1 VHIINNQSINIMR
14 KIHLWLACAVLLFIN
29 ITYSHAQVVDP
40 VKWSSSYKALGSNKV
55 EILFTATID
64 KGYHIYGAYFE
75 EGGPVRTNFTFP
87 ASSDFTLV
95 GKLKEVTP
103 PVKKKDPAFDNMEI
117 TLLSKKAIFSQ
128 RIELKKP
135 GELRIPV
142 EVEYMACTDETCLPP
157 VRKTI
162 DVYIPA
168 NVKVDDDKSA
178 NVQSNDTTSTNP
190 MLADTISETNEDT
203 IQISSSNAA
212 VVEAGKNTTNNDSL
226 LHFLLIAF
234 LAGLAAILTPCVFP
248 MIPMTV
254 SYFMRSG
261 ESSTHNRWRG
271 IAFGLFITLLY
282 ALVGIIVSLTSV
294 GSGFAAQLSYH
305 WIPNLI
311 FFALFVIFA
320 LSFLGLFE
328 IVLPSK
334 LVTAADSKAD
344 KGGWLGIFFMAL
356 TTVLVSF
363 SCTGPIVGALLVEA
377 VGHFALKPILGMAV
391 FGLAFALPFTFFA
404 IFPSTLSKLPKS
416 GGWLNEVKVVLG
428 TLILAFGIKFLINI
442 DQTYHLELISRSF
455 VLIFWIVLSLFLGL
469 YLLGKIRM
477 SHDSPVERIGVFRLL
492 LSLTFFYFAIY
503 LFTGVMGKNPL
514 HPLAAF
520 LPTDKAMVYEV
531 QQNALPTRQNI
542 CETPKYSD
550 ILSAPAGISA
560 YFDYHQAVA
569 CAQQLNKPLLID
581 FKAHSCSNCK
591 KMEAVVWAD
600 PEIKKFIAENF
611 VVVALYTDERTPL
624 PSVVNINGVQAKT
637 LGEYNLNL
645 EIQLFK
651 TNALPLYA
659 ILDPQGKVIA
669 GPLSTEYNKEKYL
682 KFLQEGLKK

>member
-1 VHIINNQSINIMR
+1 KSISASTGEII
-14 KIHLWLACAVLLFIN
+14 
-29 ITYSHAQVVDP
+29 
-40 VKWSSSYKALGSNKV
+40 
-55 EILFTATID
+55 FTANID
-64 KGYHIYGAYFE
+64 RGYHIYGAYFD
-75 EGGPVRTNFTFP
+75 EGGPVRTHFIFP
-87 ASSDFTLV
+87 ASDAFSLL

-117 TLLSKKAIFSQ
+117 TLLSKKAVFAQ
-128 RIELKKP
+128 KIELKKK

-162 DVYIPA
+162 EVSIPA
-168 NVKVDDDKSA
+168 TGASAAKSVTTGSLETASTETSPVDSNIQVQRDTVQLSVAETSKTSKST
-178 NVQSNDTTSTNP
+178 SN
-190 MLADTISETNEDT
+190 E
-203 IQISSSNAA
+203 
-212 VVEAGKNTTNNDSL
+212 SL

-254 SYFMRSG
+254 SFFMRSNV
-261 ESSTHNRWRG
+261 SAIRNRLRG
-271 IAFGLFITLLY
+271 VMFGLFITLLY

-311 FFALFVIFA
+311 FFALFVVFA

-328 IVLPSK
+328 IVLPAS
-334 LVTAADSKAD
+334 LVNAADSKAD

-377 VGHFALKPILGMAV
+377 VGKFALKPILGMTV

-404 IFPSTLSKLPKS
+404 FFPSSLSKLPKS

-428 TLILAFGIKFLINI
+428 TLILTFGIKFLINI
-442 DQTYHLELISRSF
+442 DQTYHLGLISRNF
-455 VLIFWIVLSLFLGL
+455 VLILWIVLSLFLGI

-477 SHDSPVERIGVFRLL
+477 THDSPVERVGVFRLL
-492 LSLTFFYFAIY
+492 LALTFFYFAIY
-503 LFTGVMGKNPL
+503 LFTGLMGKNPL

-520 LPTDKAMVYEV
+520 LPANKQLSYEI
-531 QQNALPTRQNI
+531 QENPMPIKQNL
-542 CETPKYSD
+542 CDTPRYND
-550 ILSAPAGISA
+550 ILPYPAGIPA
-560 YFDYHQAVA
+560 YFDFNQALS
-569 CAQQLNKPLLID
+569 CARQLNKPILID

-591 KMEAVVWAD
+591 KMEAIVWED
-600 PEIKKFIAENF
+600 PEIKQFIAENF
-611 VVVALYTDERTPL
+611 VVTALYTDERAPL
-624 PSVVNINGVQAKT
+624 SAERQVNGMVAKT

-645 EIQLFK
+645 EIEMFK

-659 ILDPQGKVIA
+659 ILDPQGKIIA
-669 GPLSTEYNKEKYL
+669 GPINTEYNKQQYL
-682 KFLQEGLKK
+682 KFLQEGLKLK

>member
-1 VHIINNQSINIMR
+1 MSKM
-14 KIHLWLACAVLLFIN
+14 KKLSFLLAVGLLPFIN
-29 ITYSHAQVVDP
+29 YILTSGQFVDP
-40 VKWSSSYKALGSNKV
+40 VKWSASYRPLPSNTV
-55 EILFTATID
+55 EIQFIATID

-75 EGGPVRTNFTFP
+75 EGGPIRTHFTFP
-87 ASSDFTLV
+87 ASTEFSLT

-103 PVKKKDPAFDNMEI
+103 PIKKKDPAFDNMEI

-128 RIELKKP
+128 KIIVNSRK
-135 GELRIPV
+135 ELRIPV

-162 DVYIPA
+162 EVYIPA
-168 NVKVDDDKSA
+168 LTTAGVPTVTDSA
-178 NVQSNDTTSTNP
+178 ATALINPISTDTTAQSSTDSVQLSSNVTSAGAEKSTN
-190 MLADTISETNEDT
+190 S
-203 IQISSSNAA
+203 
-212 VVEAGKNTTNNDSL
+212 GSL

-261 ESSTHNRWRG
+261 GSPVRNRLQG
-271 IAFGLFITLLY
+271 IMFGLFIALLY
-282 ALVGIIVSLTSV
+282 AIVGIIVSLTSV
-294 GSGFAAQLSYH
+294 GAGFAAQLSYH
-305 WIPNLI
+305 WLPNLI
-311 FFALFVIFA
+311 FFALFIVFA

-334 LVTAADSKAD
+334 LVNAADNRAD
-344 KGGWLGIFFMAL
+344 KGGWLGTFFMAL

-377 VGHFALKPILGMAV
+377 VGQIALKPILGMTV
-391 FGLAFALPFTFFA
+391 FGLAFSLPFTFFA

-428 TLILAFGIKFLINI
+428 ILIMAFGIKFLINV
-442 DQTYHLELISRSF
+442 DQTYHWDIISREF
-455 VLIFWIVLSLFLGL
+455 VLIMWIVLAFFLGL

-477 SHDSPVERIGVFRLL
+477 VHDSSVERVGVFRLL

-503 LFTGVMGKNPL
+503 LFTGLLGKNPL

-520 LPTDKAMVYEV
+520 LPAQKQMVYQSQEKP
-531 QQNALPTRQNI
+531 LPTYNL
-542 CETPKYSD
+542 CENPLYSD
-550 ILSAPAGISA
+550 ILPNPAGIPS
-560 YFDYHQAVA
+560 YFEYQQALA
-569 CAQQLNKPLLID
+569 CAQKLNKPLLID

-591 KMEAVVWAD
+591 KMEAKVWSD
-600 PEIKKFIAENF
+600 PQIKQFITENF
-611 VVVALYTDERTPL
+611 VVVALYTDERTAL
-624 PSVVNINGVQAKT
+624 PSPININGTLAKT

-645 EIQLFK
+645 EIEMFK

-659 ILDPQGKVIA
+659 ILDPQGKILA
-669 GPLSTEYNKEKYL
+669 GPIGTEYRKEKYL
-682 KFLQEGLKK
+682 KFLQEGLNNYKQR

>member
-1 VHIINNQSINIMR
+1 MGKFITLLVGF
-14 KIHLWLACAVLLFIN
+14 LLFGLS
-29 ITYSHAQVVDP
+29 ITNARAQVVDP
-40 VKWSSSYKALGSNKV
+40 VQWKASYKSISATTG
-55 EILFTATID
+55 EIIFTANID
-64 KGYHIYGAYFE
+64 RGYHIYGAYFD
-75 EGGPVRTNFTFP
+75 EGGPVRTHFIFP
-87 ASSDFTLV
+87 ASDAFSLL

-117 TLLSKKAIFSQ
+117 TLLSKKAVFAQ
-128 RIELKKP
+128 KIELKKK

-162 DVYIPA
+162 EVSIPA
-168 NVKVDDDKSA
+168 TGASAAKSVTTGSLETASTETSPVDSNIQVQRDTVQLSVAETSKTSKST
-178 NVQSNDTTSTNP
+178 SN
-190 MLADTISETNEDT
+190 E
-203 IQISSSNAA
+203 
-212 VVEAGKNTTNNDSL
+212 SL

-254 SYFMRSG
+254 SFFMRSNV
-261 ESSTHNRWRG
+261 SAIRNRLRG
-271 IAFGLFITLLY
+271 VMFGLFITLLY

-311 FFALFVIFA
+311 FFALFVVFA

-328 IVLPSK
+328 IVLPAS
-334 LVTAADSKAD
+334 LVNAADSKAD

-377 VGHFALKPILGMAV
+377 VGKFALKPILGMTV

-404 IFPSTLSKLPKS
+404 IFPSSLSKLPKS

-442 DQTYHLELISRSF
+442 DQTYHLGLISRNF
-455 VLIFWIVLSLFLGL
+455 VLILWIVLSLFLGI

-477 SHDSPVERIGVFRLL
+477 THDSPVERVGVFRLL
-492 LSLTFFYFAIY
+492 LALTFFYFAIY
-503 LFTGVMGKNPL
+503 LFTGLMGKNPL

-520 LPTDKAMVYEV
+520 LPANKQLSYEI
-531 QQNALPTRQNI
+531 QENPMPIKQNL
-542 CETPKYSD
+542 CDTPRYND
-550 ILSAPAGISA
+550 ILPYPAGIPA
-560 YFDYHQAVA
+560 YFDFNQALS
-569 CAQQLNKPLLID
+569 CARQLNKPILID

-591 KMEAVVWAD
+591 KMEAIVWED
-600 PEIKKFIAENF
+600 PEIKQFIAENF
-611 VVVALYTDERTPL
+611 VVAALYTDERAPL
-624 PSVVNINGVQAKT
+624 SAERQVNGMVAKT

-645 EIQLFK
+645 EIEMFK

-659 ILDPQGKVIA
+659 ILDPQGKIIA
-669 GPLSTEYNKEKYL
+669 GPINTEYNKQQYL
-682 KFLQEGLKK
+682 KFLQEGLKLK

>member
-1 VHIINNQSINIMR
+1 MGKFRILRVGF
-14 KIHLWLACAVLLFIN
+14 LLFGIS
-29 ITYSHAQVVDP
+29 IAVSQAQVVDP
-40 VKWSSSYKALGSNKV
+40 VQWKASYKPISATTG
-55 EILFTATID
+55 EIIFTANID

-75 EGGPVRTNFTFP
+75 EGGPVRTHFIFP
-87 ASSDFTLV
+87 ESNEFSLL

-117 TLLSKKAIFSQ
+117 TLLSKKAVFSQ
-128 RIELKKP
+128 KIALKKK

-162 DVYIPA
+162 EVNIAATDVTAAKSVAVDTMVTASAEISPA
-168 NVKVDDDKSA
+168 DSNIQVKPDTVLVSVTETSKPQD
-178 NVQSNDTTSTNP
+178 ND
-190 MLADTISETNEDT
+190 NE
-203 IQISSSNAA
+203 
-212 VVEAGKNTTNNDSL
+212 SL

-234 LAGLAAILTPCVFP
+234 LAGLAALLTPCVFP

-254 SYFMRSG
+254 SFFMRSN
-261 ESSTHNRWRG
+261 ESAIRNRIRG
-271 IAFGLFITLLY
+271 VVFGLFITLLY

-311 FFALFVIFA
+311 FFALFIVFA

-328 IVLPSK
+328 IVLPSS
-334 LVTAADSKAD
+334 LVNAADSKAD

-377 VGHFALKPILGMAV
+377 VGKFALKPILGMTV

-442 DQTYHLELISRSF
+442 DQTYHLNLISRNF
-455 VLIFWIVLSLFLGL
+455 VLILWMVLSLFLGI
-469 YLLGKIRM
+469 YLLGKVRM
-477 SHDSPVERIGVFRLL
+477 NHDSPVERVGVFRLL
-492 LSLTFFYFAIY
+492 LALTFFYFAIY
-503 LFTGVMGKNPL
+503 LFSGLMGKNPL

-520 LPTDKAMVYEV
+520 LPANKQLSYQV
-531 QQNALPTRQNI
+531 QENSTPLKQNLCDIPR
-542 CETPKYSD
+542 YSD
-550 ILSAPAGISA
+550 ILPYPAGIPA
-560 YFDYHQAVA
+560 YFDYQQALS
-569 CAQQLNKPLLID
+569 CARQLNKPLLID

-591 KMEAVVWAD
+591 KMEAIVWED
-600 PEIKKFIAENF
+600 PEIKQFIAENF
-611 VVVALYTDERTPL
+611 VVASLYTDERAPL
-624 PSVVNINGVQAKT
+624 PAEMQVNGTVAKT
-637 LGEYNLNL
+637 LGVYNLNL
-645 EIQLFK
+645 EIEMFK

-659 ILDPQGKVIA
+659 ILDPQGNIIA
-669 GPLSTEYNKEKYL
+669 GPINTEYNKQQYL
-682 KFLQEGLKK
+682 KFLQEGLKLK